1 MRNSRLAV
9 LLLAVLALVIA
20 GLMVETYWDCRLLK
34 GGSLKECAPGRPGP
48 TGLGSFSDLNSRY
61 LPYRG

>member
-1 MRNSRLAV
+1 METANWAGVAMTNTRVAV

-34 GGSLKECAPGRPGP
+34 GGSLKECMPP
-48 TGLGSFSDLNSRY
+48 TGLH
-61 LPYRG
+61 